1 MVIPL
6 KGMVCRHCIRAVE
19 AALKTAAIAGAQVAL
34 GEAVVPDGT
43 VTPEK
48 LAILDRELAAGGFA
62 RITDAD
68 TRLVEQ
74 VKQIVIAH
82 IRNADST
89 DSGANLSTVIT
100 RQLPVDYSTVS
111 RIFSAVEGRTI
122 EKFAILQRIEYVK
135 ELLAYRELTISEI
148 AYRTGYSSAAHLSR
162 QFKQVTGLT
171 PTDYLRSP
179 LPRLSLDTL

>member
-19 AALKTAAIAGAQVAL
+19 AAFKTAAIAGAQVAL
-34 GEAVVPDGT
+34 GEAVVPDGA

-48 LAILDRELAAGGFA
+48 IAILDRELAAGGFA

-82 IRNADST
+82 VRNT

-111 RIFSAVEGRTI
+111 RIFSAIEGRTI
-122 EKFAILQRIEYVK
+122 EKFAILQRVEYVK
-135 ELLAYRELTISEI
+135 ELLTYRELTIAEI

-171 PTDYLRSP
+171 PTADLRSP
-179 LPRLSLDTL
+179 IPRLSLDRI